1 MRVIS
6 NPPSL
11 YRKADLN
18 LQAPLDTELYVTE
31 SFYQLIMFS
40 EAPIVC
46 ARTYNLYLTI
56 KLKLNFPK
64 FSKSLIYLFLIQLNI
79 SAGSI

>member
-1 MRVIS
+1 MIKLRFLRHLVDQLVMVIKLGGMESRGVTGRVIF

-11 YRKADLN
+11 YRKAYLN

-40 EAPIVC
+40 EAP
-46 ARTYNLYLTI
+46 
-56 KLKLNFPK
+56 K
-64 FSKSLIYLFLIQLNI
+64 
-79 SAGSI
+79 